1 MREAWR
7 IFLQPWNKECHGK
20 LIKKTFMTKVSPAT
34 RGLLFGNNI
43 SV

>member
-7 IFLQPWNKECHGK
+7 IFLQPWNKEFPGK
-20 LIKKTFMTKVSPAT
+20 SIKKTFMTKASPVT
-34 RGLLFGNNI
+34 LGLLFGNNI